1 MEDFSDFIDDS
12 FDSRIQGMKE
22 DIFIRITH
30 NLYTNNI
37 DRKVL
42 SNILS
47 ISERKLNKILSG
59 KCDDLTMLLKL
70 LNVIGLPILL
80 GV

>member
-30 NLYTNNI
+30 HLYTNNI
-37 DRKVL
+37 DKKEL
-42 SNILS
+42 SKILS
-47 ISERKLNKILSG
+47 ISERNLSKMLSG
-59 KCDDLTMLLKL
+59 QCNDLTMLLKL